1 LAIQYIRQ
9 LIEDPRAYRRIL
21 AVTFTNKATTE
32 MKERIL
38 EQLLGIA
45 RGLKGSEG
53 YLQELVRLTGKSV
66 EDIRKGAQEALFFI
80 LHDYS
85 RFRIETID
93 SFFQSVMRNL
103 ARELELGANLSIEL
117 NNTEVLSDAVDVM
130 LEKLDRKSPVL
141 YWLLEYIEE
150 RISDDKRW
158 DVSDDI
164 KSFGRNIFEEE
175 YVERGE
181 ELRRKLDDPKFIPQ
195 FRKEL
200 KELREMVLEQMK
212 GFSEQ
217 FLGVLETQGLSPDDL
232 KNGSRGIGSYFRK
245 IARGELLNKVSNTT
259 VQKCLESEENWT
271 TKSSPKRQEILAVVS
286 SDLMGIL
293 EEAEKMRP
301 KNNWILNS
309 CDLALKYLNN
319 LRLLTHMDAEVRLQ
333 NQLHNRFLLSDT
345 NALLH
350 GLISRGDASFVY
362 EKIGTQIDTVMIDEF
377 QDTSRMQWENFHLLL
392 EESLAQKEG
401 SLIVGDIK
409 QSIYRWRNG
418 DWKILAGLGKDPVLR
433 VKECTLDTNWRS
445 EKRIIGFNNAF
456 FPTACQLLSDRQES
470 ELGKPCEELLE
481 AYSDVRQKP
490 AQKEEKGYVKVTLLP
505 DSEEKAY
512 SEAMLEALAEDA
524 GLLAGSMPRT
534 VKDAL
539 SDLYAQGATFL
550 PAVEADEALT
560 AAGYG
565 ILKGD
570 SLAGWAEG
578 DAALG
583 VNLVLGQVDADVV
596 ELPLDGG
603 GVAALRVV
611 GARTSVRPVMDGG
624 ALTGLSLTCTLDANM
639 AEGNLDLRTEE
650 VHASLEA
657 ALAQVEEARIR
668 SALELAQELDADYL
682 GLLRR
687 AALAR
692 PWHKEAL
699 EGASLGALELELH
712 VTAKLQRSYDAA
724 R

>member
-1 LAIQYIRQ
+1 MGQQPQLLVYKASAGSGKTFTLAIQYIRQ

-66 EDIRKGAQEALFFI
+66 EDTRKGAQEALFFI

-164 KSFGRNIFEEE
+164 KSFGRNIFDEE

-217 FLGVLETQGLSPDDL
+217 FLGVLEMHRLSPDDL

-301 KNNWILNS
+301 KNNWILN
-309 CDLALKYLNN
+309 N
-319 LRLLTHMDAEVRLQ
+319 
-333 NQLHNRFLLSDT
+333 
-345 NALLH
+345 
-350 GLISRGDASFVY
+350 SFV
-362 EKIGTQIDTVMIDEF
+362 
-377 QDTSRMQWENFHLLL
+377 
-392 EESLAQKEG
+392 
-401 SLIVGDIK
+401 
-409 QSIYRWRNG
+409 
-418 DWKILAGLGKDPVLR
+418 
-433 VKECTLDTNWRS
+433 
-445 EKRIIGFNNAF
+445 
-456 FPTACQLLSDRQES
+456 
-470 ELGKPCEELLE
+470 
-481 AYSDVRQKP
+481 
-490 AQKEEKGYVKVTLLP
+490 
-505 DSEEKAY
+505 
-512 SEAMLEALAEDA
+512 
-524 GLLAGSMPRT
+524 
-534 VKDAL
+534 
-539 SDLYAQGATFL
+539 
-550 PAVEADEALT
+550 
-560 AAGYG
+560 
-565 ILKGD
+565 
-570 SLAGWAEG
+570 
-578 DAALG
+578 
-583 VNLVLGQVDADVV
+583 
-596 ELPLDGG
+596 
-603 GVAALRVV
+603 
-611 GARTSVRPVMDGG
+611 
-624 ALTGLSLTCTLDANM
+624 
-639 AEGNLDLRTEE
+639 
-650 VHASLEA
+650 
-657 ALAQVEEARIR
+657 
-668 SALELAQELDADYL
+668 
-682 GLLRR
+682 
-687 AALAR
+687 
-692 PWHKEAL
+692 
-699 EGASLGALELELH
+699 
-712 VTAKLQRSYDAA
+712 
-724 R
+724 